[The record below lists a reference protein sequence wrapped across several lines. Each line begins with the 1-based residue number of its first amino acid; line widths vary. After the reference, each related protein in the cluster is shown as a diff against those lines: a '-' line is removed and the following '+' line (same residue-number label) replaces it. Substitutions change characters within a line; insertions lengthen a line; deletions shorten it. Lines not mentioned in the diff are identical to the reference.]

1 MEELFKKMMLPS
13 IISSIVFMILGII
26 IFINPEVTLEVI
38 SIVVGCMI
46 IGFGIIG
53 IIFYKLINGMIGI
66 IVALIFA
73 AIGYGIATIKIPETN
88 NFDITRKAGGEK
100 LDEVI
105 LRLINFKRKGKRIY
119 VYTKEENKWED

>member
-1 MEELFKKMMLPS
+1 
-13 IISSIVFMILGII
+13 
-26 IFINPEVTLEVI
+26 
-38 SIVVGCMI
+38 
-46 IGFGIIG
+46 
-53 IIFYKLINGMIGI
+53 MIGI

-88 NFDITRKAGGEK
+88 NFNITRKAGGEK

-105 LRLINFKRKGKRIY
+105 LKLINFKRKGKRIY

>member
-1 MEELFKKMMLPS
+1 
-13 IISSIVFMILGII
+13 
-26 IFINPEVTLEVI
+26 
-38 SIVVGCMI
+38 
-46 IGFGIIG
+46 
-53 IIFYKLINGMIGI
+53 MIGI

-88 NFDITRKAGGEK
+88 NFDITREAGGEK

>member
-1 MEELFKKMMLPS
+1 
-13 IISSIVFMILGII
+13 
-26 IFINPEVTLEVI
+26 
-38 SIVVGCMI
+38 
-46 IGFGIIG
+46 
-53 IIFYKLINGMIGI
+53 MIGI

-88 NFDITRKAGGEK
+88 NFDITRKAGGAK

>member
-1 MEELFKKMMLPS
+1 MYIHILLYQ
-13 IISSIVFMILGII
+13 ILVF
-26 IFINPEVTLEVI
+26 
-38 SIVVGCMI
+38 
-46 IGFGIIG
+46 IGRFCR
-53 IIFYKLINGMIGI
+53 K
-66 IVALIFA
+66 
-73 AIGYGIATIKIPETN
+73 KIPETN

>member
-1 MEELFKKMMLPS
+1 
-13 IISSIVFMILGII
+13 
-26 IFINPEVTLEVI
+26 
-38 SIVVGCMI
+38 
-46 IGFGIIG
+46 
-53 IIFYKLINGMIGI
+53 MIGI

-119 VYTKEENKWED
+119 VYTKEENKWEI

>member
-1 MEELFKKMMLPS
+1 
-13 IISSIVFMILGII
+13 
-26 IFINPEVTLEVI
+26 
-38 SIVVGCMI
+38 
-46 IGFGIIG
+46 
-53 IIFYKLINGMIGI
+53 MIGI

-105 LRLINFKRKGKRIY
+105 LRLINFKRKRKRIY

>member
-1 MEELFKKMMLPS
+1 
-13 IISSIVFMILGII
+13 
-26 IFINPEVTLEVI
+26 
-38 SIVVGCMI
+38 
-46 IGFGIIG
+46 
-53 IIFYKLINGMIGI
+53 MIGI

-105 LRLINFKRKGKRIY
+105 LKLINFKRKGKRIY

>member
-1 MEELFKKMMLPS
+1 
-13 IISSIVFMILGII
+13 
-26 IFINPEVTLEVI
+26 
-38 SIVVGCMI
+38 
-46 IGFGIIG
+46 
-53 IIFYKLINGMIGI
+53 MIGI

>member
-1 MEELFKKMMLPS
+1 
-13 IISSIVFMILGII
+13 
-26 IFINPEVTLEVI
+26 
-38 SIVVGCMI
+38 
-46 IGFGIIG
+46 
-53 IIFYKLINGMIGI
+53 MIGI

-73 AIGYGIATIKIPETN
+73 AIGYGIQRKICKPFRWACRLCDRTGYGIATIKIPETN

>member
-1 MEELFKKMMLPS
+1 
-13 IISSIVFMILGII
+13 
-26 IFINPEVTLEVI
+26 
-38 SIVVGCMI
+38 
-46 IGFGIIG
+46 
-53 IIFYKLINGMIGI
+53 MIGI

-88 NFDITRKAGGEK
+88 NFNITRKAGREK

>member
-1 MEELFKKMMLPS
+1 
-13 IISSIVFMILGII
+13 
-26 IFINPEVTLEVI
+26 
-38 SIVVGCMI
+38 
-46 IGFGIIG
+46 
-53 IIFYKLINGMIGI
+53 MIGI

-105 LRLINFKRKGKRIY
+105 LRLINIKRKGKRIY

>member
-1 MEELFKKMMLPS
+1 
-13 IISSIVFMILGII
+13 
-26 IFINPEVTLEVI
+26 
-38 SIVVGCMI
+38 
-46 IGFGIIG
+46 
-53 IIFYKLINGMIGI
+53 MIGI

-88 NFDITRKAGGEK
+88 NFNITRKAGGEK

-105 LRLINFKRKGKRIY
+105 LRLINLKRKGKRIY

>member
-1 MEELFKKMMLPS
+1 
-13 IISSIVFMILGII
+13 
-26 IFINPEVTLEVI
+26 
-38 SIVVGCMI
+38 
-46 IGFGIIG
+46 
-53 IIFYKLINGMIGI
+53 MIGI
-66 IVALIFA
+66 IVALMFA

-105 LRLINFKRKGKRIY
+105 LRLINIKRKGKRIY

>member
-1 MEELFKKMMLPS
+1 
-13 IISSIVFMILGII
+13 
-26 IFINPEVTLEVI
+26 
-38 SIVVGCMI
+38 
-46 IGFGIIG
+46 
-53 IIFYKLINGMIGI
+53 MIGI

-73 AIGYGIATIKIPETN
+73 AIGYGIATIKFQKQIILILLE
-88 NFDITRKAGGEK
+88 KQGGEK

>member
-1 MEELFKKMMLPS
+1 
-13 IISSIVFMILGII
+13 
-26 IFINPEVTLEVI
+26 
-38 SIVVGCMI
+38 
-46 IGFGIIG
+46 
-53 IIFYKLINGMIGI
+53 MIGI

-105 LRLINFKRKGKRIY
+105 LRLINFKSKGKRIY